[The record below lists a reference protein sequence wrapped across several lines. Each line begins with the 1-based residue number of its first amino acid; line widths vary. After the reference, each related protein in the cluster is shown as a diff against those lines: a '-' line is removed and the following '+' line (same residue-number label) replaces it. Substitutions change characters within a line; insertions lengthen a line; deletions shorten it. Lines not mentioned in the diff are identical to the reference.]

1 MADFKSLK
9 EKLITRTDL
18 INCLEDLSQV
28 KDLAHNKEGSL
39 ADLAEEVVSPPL
51 QEVFE
56 GSGEDLSNTQKRN
69 QFLEDLEDYLED
81 FDRVRLTLA
90 FSLPRKVLEEIRADL
105 SEEIDSNFIID
116 LTVDP
121 KIIGGA
127 KLEYQGRY
135 LDFSLSARLDSIFES
150 KF

>member
-81 FDRVRLTLA
+81 FDRLRLTLA
-90 FSLPRKVLEEIRADL
+90 FSASREFLKKIKTDLEEEIN
-105 SEEIDSNFIID
+105 SEFIID

-135 LDFSLSARLDSIFES
+135 LDFSLETQLDSVFES
-150 KF
+150 EF